1 MSSRKRK
8 IIFIQVFLFLVSV
21 LVIFNTYFKKD
32 KVSDETIISFT
43 DKEKIKS
50 NNNDGER
57 EDVFYNIEY
66 SGLDLSGNRYIL
78 KSKEARS
85 NKESQEIVKMKMV
98 NAIFYFKDGTTL
110 FIESEKGI
118 YNNKS
123 LDMTFEDN
131 VKASYEESELFG
143 EKIVYLNS
151 KKTLLVSKNVRV
163 NDIRG
168 SILADD
174 LLFDLETKKLDIT
187 ANNANK
193 IKANVNLKWKKV
205 LEY

>member
-193 IKANVNLKWKKV
+193 IKANVNLK
-205 LEY
+205 